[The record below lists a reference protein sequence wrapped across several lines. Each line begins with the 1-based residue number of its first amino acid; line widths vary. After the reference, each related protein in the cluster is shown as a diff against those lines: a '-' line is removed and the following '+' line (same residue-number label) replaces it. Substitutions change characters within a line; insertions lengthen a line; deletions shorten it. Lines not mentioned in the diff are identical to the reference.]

1 MKIITSIFELN
12 KEIKD
17 YKNVGFV
24 PTMGGIHAG
33 HISLIK
39 ASQSKKSKTI
49 VSIFVNP
56 TQFNKRDD
64 FKKYPRNIRK
74 DIAILKK
81 MNVEYLFK
89 PSTREIYKFKAKKF
103 NLKKKDKILCA
114 KFRTGH
120 FEGVLNVMNRL
131 MTIVKSKDLYMGEKD
146 YQQLYLIKKF
156 LSKKFKVRINSCPTV
171 RVNKNIALSTR
182 NKLLKTN
189 SLKKAAEIALFLKKI
204 KYKSKLHGPKLAFNL
219 TDYKKKLEDKYNI
232 KIDYLEF
239 RDEKNL
245 KLNNFNNKYR
255 LFVAYEID
263 NVRLI
268 DNY

>member
-1 MKIITSIFELN
+1 MKIITSIFDLN

-17 YKNVGFV
+17 YKNIGFV

-39 ASQSKKSKTI
+39 ASQNKKSKTI

-64 FKKYPRNIRK
+64 FKQYPRNIQK
-74 DIAILKK
+74 DIAILEKL
-81 MNVEYLFK
+81 NVEYLFTPNTK
-89 PSTREIYKFKAKKF
+89 DIYKLKDKKF

-114 KFRTGH
+114 KYRIGH

-131 MTIVKSKDLYMGEKD
+131 MTIIKSKELYMGEKD

-156 LSKKFKVRINSCPTV
+156 LSKKFKVRINSCPTI
-171 RVNKNIALSTR
+171 RINNIALSTR
-182 NKLLKTN
+182 NKLLKKK
-189 SLKKAAEIALFLKKI
+189 SIKKASEISLFLKKV
-204 KYKSKLHGPKLAFNL
+204 KYKSKLEGTKLASDLNN
-219 TDYKKKLEDKYNI
+219 YKIKLEKKYNI
-232 KIDYLEF
+232 KVDYLEF

-263 NVRLI
+263 NIRLI

>member
-33 HISLIK
+33 HKSLIK
-39 ASQSKKSKTI
+39 ASQNKKSKTI

-56 TQFNKRDD
+56 TQFNKKDD

-81 MNVEYLFK
+81 MNVEYLFR
-89 PSTREIYKFKAKKF
+89 PSVKEIYKFKAKKF

-114 KFRTGH
+114 KFRSGH

-131 MTIVKSKDLYMGEKD
+131 MTVIKSKDLYMGEKD

-156 LSKKFKVRINSCPTV
+156 LSKKFKAQINSCPTV

-189 SLKKAAEIALFLKKI
+189 SLKKAAEIALFLKNI
-204 KYKSKLHGPKLAFNL
+204 KYKSKSHGSKLAFNL
-219 TDYKKKLEDKYNI
+219 TDYKKKLENKYNI

-245 KLNNFNNKYR
+245 KLNNFKNNYR
-255 LFVAYEID
+255 LFVAYNID

-268 DNY
+268 DNF

>member
-1 MKIITSIFELN
+1 MKIITSIFDLN

-17 YKNVGFV
+17 YKNIGFV

-33 HISLIK
+33 HKSLIK
-39 ASQSKKSKTI
+39 ASQVRKSKTI

-56 TQFNKRDD
+56 TQFNKKDD
-64 FKKYPRNIRK
+64 FKKYPRNIKR

-81 MNVEYLFK
+81 LNVEYLFT
-89 PSTREIYKFKAKKF
+89 PNSRDIYKFKNKKF

-114 KFRTGH
+114 KFRSGH

-131 MTIVKSKDLYMGEKD
+131 MTIIKSKDLYMGEKD
-146 YQQLYLIKKF
+146 YQQLYLIKKY
-156 LSKKFKVRINSCPTV
+156 LSKKFKVRVNSCPTI
-171 RVNKNIALSTR
+171 RVKRNLALSSR
-182 NKLLKTN
+182 NSLLKVN
-189 SLKKAAEIALFLKKI
+189 SLKKASEIASFLKKI
-204 KYKSKLHGPKLAFNL
+204 KNKSKLQGSRLAFNL
-219 TDYKKKLEDKYNI
+219 PVYKKKLEKKYNI

-245 KLNNFNNKYR
+245 KLNNFKNNYR
-255 LFVAYEID
+255 LFVAYNID

-268 DNY
+268 DNF

>member
-1 MKIITSIFELN
+1 MKIITSIFDLN

-33 HISLIK
+33 HKSLIK
-39 ASQSKKSKTI
+39 ASQNKKSKTI

-103 NLKKKDKILCA
+103 NLKKKDKVLCA

-120 FEGVLNVMNRL
+120 FEGVLNVMNRM

-146 YQQLYLIKKF
+146 YQQLYLIRKF
-156 LSKKFKVRINSCPTV
+156 LSKKFKAKINSCPTV

-219 TDYKKKLEDKYNI
+219 SDCKKKLENNYKH
-232 KIDYLEF
+232 F
-239 RDEKNL
+239 RFK
-245 KLNNFNNKYR
+245 
-255 LFVAYEID
+255 
-263 NVRLI
+263 
-268 DNY
+268 

>member
-33 HISLIK
+33 HKSLIK
-39 ASQSKKSKTI
+39 ASQNKKSKTI

-146 YQQLYLIKKF
+146 YQQLYLIRKF
-156 LSKKFKVRINSCPTV
+156 LSKKFKAKINSCPTV

-204 KYKSKLHGPKLAFNL
+204 KYKSKLHGPKFAFNL
-219 TDYKKKLEDKYNI
+219 TDYKKKLENKYTI

-245 KLNNFNNKYR
+245 KLNNFKNNYR
-255 LFVAYEID
+255 LFVAYNID

-268 DNY
+268 DNF

>member
-1 MKIITSIFELN
+1 MKIITSIFDLN

-17 YKNVGFV
+17 YKNIGFV

-39 ASQSKKSKTI
+39 ASQNKKSKTI

-56 TQFNKRDD
+56 TQFNKGDD
-64 FKKYPRNIRK
+64 FKQYPRNIQK
-74 DIAILKK
+74 DIAILEKL
-81 MNVEYLFK
+81 NVEYLFTPNTK
-89 PSTREIYKFKAKKF
+89 DIYKFKAKKF
-103 NLKKKDKILCA
+103 NLKNKDKILCA
-114 KFRTGH
+114 KYRIGH

-131 MTIVKSKDLYMGEKD
+131 MTIIKSKDLYMGEKD

-156 LSKKFKVRINSCPTV
+156 LSKKFKVRINSCPTI
-171 RVNKNIALSTR
+171 RINNIALSTR
-182 NKLLKTN
+182 NKLLKKR
-189 SLKKAAEIALFLKKI
+189 SIKKASEIALFLKKI
-204 KYKSKLHGPKLAFNL
+204 KYKSNFEGTKLASDLHN
-219 TDYKKKLEDKYNI
+219 YKIKLEKKYNI
-232 KIDYLEF
+232 KVDYLEF

>member
-1 MKIITSIFELN
+1 MKIITSIFDLN

-17 YKNVGFV
+17 YKNIGFV

-39 ASQSKKSKTI
+39 ASQNKKSKTI

-56 TQFNKRDD
+56 TQFNKVDD
-64 FKKYPRNIRK
+64 FKQYPRNIQK
-74 DIAILKK
+74 DIDILEKL
-81 MNVEYLFK
+81 NVEYLFTPNTK
-89 PSTREIYKFKAKKF
+89 DIYKFKAKKF

-114 KFRTGH
+114 KYRIGH

-131 MTIVKSKDLYMGEKD
+131 MTIIKSKDLYMGEKD

-156 LSKKFKVRINSCPTV
+156 LSKKFKVRINSCPTISI
-171 RVNKNIALSTR
+171 NNIALSTR
-182 NKLLKTN
+182 NKLLKKR
-189 SLKKAAEIALFLKKI
+189 SIKKASEIALFLKKI
-204 KYKSKLHGPKLAFNL
+204 KYKSKFEGTKLASDLHN
-219 TDYKKKLEDKYNI
+219 YKNKLEKKYNI
-232 KIDYLEF
+232 NVDYLEF

>member
-1 MKIITSIFELN
+1 MKIITSIFDLN

-17 YKNVGFV
+17 YKNIGFV

-33 HISLIK
+33 HKSLIK
-39 ASQSKKSKTI
+39 ASQNNKSKTI

-89 PSTREIYKFKAKKF
+89 PSAREIYKFKAKKF

-114 KFRTGH
+114 KFRIGH

-131 MTIVKSKDLYMGEKD
+131 MTIIKSKDLYMGEKD

-156 LSKKFKVRINSCPTV
+156 LSKKFKVRINSCPTI
-171 RVNKNIALSTR
+171 RIDNKIALSTR
-182 NKLLKTN
+182 NKLLKKR
-189 SLKKAAEIALFLKKI
+189 SFKKASEIASFLKKV
-204 KYKSKLHGPKLAFNL
+204 KYKSKSQGSRLAFHL
-219 TDYKKKLEDKYNI
+219 PE
-232 KIDYLEF
+232 E
-239 RDEKNL
+239 EC
-245 KLNNFNNKYR
+245 
-255 LFVAYEID
+255 
-263 NVRLI
+263 
-268 DNY
+268 

>member
-1 MKIITSIFELN
+1 MKIITSIFDLN
-12 KEIKD
+12 KEIKN
-17 YKNVGFV
+17 YRNIGFV
-24 PTMGGIHAG
+24 PTMGGIHEG
-33 HISLIK
+33 HKSLIK
-39 ASQSKKSKTI
+39 ASQSKKKMTI

-56 TQFNKRDD
+56 TQFNKKND
-64 FKKYPRNIRK
+64 FKKYPRNIQN

-81 MNVEYLFK
+81 LNVEYLFTPNAK
-89 PSTREIYKFKAKKF
+89 EMYKFKAMKF

-114 KFRTGH
+114 KYRVGH

-131 MTIVKSKDLYMGEKD
+131 LTIIKSKDLYMGEKD

-156 LSKKFKVRINSCPTV
+156 LSKKFKVRVNSCPTV
-171 RVNKNIALSTR
+171 RINNKIALSTR
-182 NKLLKTN
+182 NKLLKKG
-189 SLKKAAEIALFLKKI
+189 SFKKASEIALFLKKI
-204 KYKSKLHGPKLAFNL
+204 KYKSKLEGSKLAFNL
-219 TDYKKKLEDKYNI
+219 HNYKKELEKKYKI

-245 KLNNFNNKYR
+245 KLNNFKNKYR
-255 LFVAYEID
+255 LFVAYKID

>member
-1 MKIITSIFELN
+1 MKIITSIFDLN

-24 PTMGGIHAG
+24 PTMGGIHDG
-33 HISLIK
+33 HKSLIK
-39 ASQSKKSKTI
+39 ASQNKKSKTI

-56 TQFNKRDD
+56 TQFNRRDD
-64 FKKYPRNIRK
+64 FKKYPRNIKK

-81 MNVEYLFK
+81 LNVEYLFT
-89 PSTREIYKFKAKKF
+89 PNIEDIYKFKAKKF

-114 KFRTGH
+114 KFRSGH
-120 FEGVLNVMNRL
+120 FEGVLDVMNRL
-131 MTIVKSKDLYMGEKD
+131 MTIIKSKDLYMGEKD

-156 LSKKFKVRINSCPTV
+156 LSKKFNVRINSCPTI

-182 NKLLKTN
+182 NKILKIN
-189 SLKKAAEIALFLKKI
+189 SLKKASEIASFLKKI
-204 KYKSKLHGPKLAFNL
+204 KHKSKSHGSEMMINL
-219 TDYKKKLEDKYNI
+219 PNYKKKLEQKYNI

-239 RDEKNL
+239 RDEKDL
-245 KLNNFNNKYR
+245 KTSNFKNKYR
-255 LFVAYEID
+255 LFVAYNID

>member
-17 YKNVGFV
+17 YKNIGFV

-33 HISLIK
+33 HKSLIK
-39 ASQSKKSKTI
+39 ASQNKKSKTI

-156 LSKKFKVRINSCPTV
+156 LSKKFKARINSCPTV

-219 TDYKKKLEDKYNI
+219 TDCKKKLENKYNI

-245 KLNNFNNKYR
+245 KLNNFKNNYR
-255 LFVAYEID
+255 LFVAYTID

-268 DNY
+268 DNF

>member
-1 MKIITSIFELN
+1 MKIITSIFDLN

-33 HISLIK
+33 HKSLIK
-39 ASQSKKSKTI
+39 ASRNKKRKTI

-56 TQFNKRDD
+56 TQFNKKDD
-64 FKKYPRNIRK
+64 FKKYPRNLKK
-74 DIAILKK
+74 DIYILKK
-81 MNVEYLFK
+81 LKVEYLFT
-89 PSTREIYKFKAKKF
+89 PNTREIYKFKAKKF
-103 NLKKKDKILCA
+103 KLKKKDKILCA
-114 KFRTGH
+114 KFRSGH

-131 MTIVKSKDLYMGEKD
+131 MTIIKSKDLYMGEKD

-156 LSKKFKVRINSCPTV
+156 LSKKFKVRINACPTI
-171 RVNKNIALSTR
+171 RINRNIALSTR
-182 NKLLKTN
+182 NKLLKKD
-189 SLKKAAEIALFLKKI
+189 SLKKASKIASYLKNI
-204 KYKSKLHGPKLAFNL
+204 KYKSKSQGHKLAL
-219 TDYKKKLEDKYNI
+219 SLHTYKKKLEKKYNI
-232 KIDYLEF
+232 KVDYLEF

-245 KLNNFNNKYR
+245 KLSNFKNKYR
-255 LFVAYEID
+255 LFVAYNID

>member
-1 MKIITSIFELN
+1 MKIITSIFDLN

-17 YKNVGFV
+17 YKNIGFV

-39 ASQSKKSKTI
+39 ASQNKKSKTI

-56 TQFNKRDD
+56 TQFNKGDD
-64 FKKYPRNIRK
+64 FKQYPRNIQK
-74 DIAILKK
+74 DIDILEKL
-81 MNVEYLFK
+81 NVEYLFTPNTK
-89 PSTREIYKFKAKKF
+89 DIYKFKAKKF
-103 NLKKKDKILCA
+103 NLKNKDKILCA
-114 KFRTGH
+114 KYRIGH

-131 MTIVKSKDLYMGEKD
+131 MTIIKSKDLYMGEKD

-156 LSKKFKVRINSCPTV
+156 LSKKFKVRINSCPTI
-171 RVNKNIALSTR
+171 RINNIALSTR
-182 NKLLKTN
+182 NKLLKKK
-189 SLKKAAEIALFLKKI
+189 SIKKASEIALFLKKV
-204 KYKSKLHGPKLAFNL
+204 KYKSKLEGTKLASDLNN
-219 TDYKKKLEDKYNI
+219 YKIKLEKKYNI
-232 KIDYLEF
+232 KVDYLEF

-245 KLNNFNNKYR
+245 KLNNFNHKYR